1 MIEPETN
8 QQRRITMA
16 TTTLNAGAR
25 KTLASQLDRL
35 DTILDGLADNLNE
48 AVAVAAAD
56 CMKEIVNVAVQEA
69 VHAALV
75 EVLSNAEL
83 RKRLANPA
91 DGQPTAIRL
100 VRSCWAWVVGTAKEI
115 WNKIVAVTY
124 MAGDRLKEKGGP
136 LVAAAGAKAR
146 QAGKEI
152 ARRARGGWM
161 LVAALAALAKRFRTQ
176 LLVALGI
183 GVLVGAVCYF
193 AGREVASL
201 GCGLAGFAG
210 SLASG
215 AVNRLRRILPFVVG
229 SEP

>member
-1 MIEPETN
+1 MT
-8 QQRRITMA
+8 

-35 DTILDGLADNLNE
+35 DTILDGLADNVNE
-48 AVAVAAAD
+48 AVALAAAAS
-56 CMKEIVNVAVQEA
+56 MKEIVNVAVQEA

-83 RKRLANPA
+83 RKQLANPA
-91 DGQPTAIRL
+91 DVQPTAIRL
-100 VRSCWAWVVGTAKEI
+100 VRSWWAWVVGTTKGI
-115 WNKIVAVTY
+115 WKKIVAVTY
-124 MAGDRLKEKGGP
+124 MAGDGLKAKGGS
-136 LVAAAGAKAR
+136 LVAAAGVKAR
-146 QAGKEI
+146 QAGKAI

-161 LVAALAALAKRFRTQ
+161 LMMALAALVKRFRAQ
-176 LLVALGI
+176 LLVAAGV

-201 GCGLAGFAG
+201 GCGLAGFVG

-215 AVNRLRRILPFVVG
+215 VVSRVQRMLPWLAG
-229 SEP
+229 SDP

>member
-1 MIEPETN
+1 
-8 QQRRITMA
+8 MA

-35 DTILDGLADNLNE
+35 DTIIDGLADNLNE
-48 AVAVAAAD
+48 AVALAAAD
-56 CMKEIVNVAVQEA
+56 SMKEIVNVAVQEA

-91 DGQPTAIRL
+91 DGRPTTIRL
-100 VRSCWAWVVGTAKEI
+100 VRSCWAWIVGTAKGI

-124 MAGDRLKEKGGP
+124 MAGDRLKAQGGP
-136 LVAAAGAKAR
+136 LLAATGVKLQQTR
-146 QAGKEI
+146 KEI
-152 ARRARGGWM
+152 ARRFRSGWM
-161 LVAALAALAKRFRTQ
+161 LMTALAALAKRFRTQ

-201 GCGLAGFAG
+201 GCGLAGCVG

-215 AVNRLRRILPFVVG
+215 AVNRLRQILPWLAG
-229 SEP
+229 GEP

>member
-1 MIEPETN
+1 
-8 QQRRITMA
+8 MA

-48 AVAVAAAD
+48 AVATAAAAS
-56 CMKEIVNVAVQEA
+56 MKEIVNVAVQEA

-83 RKRLANPA
+83 RKRLANRA
-91 DGQPTAIRL
+91 DGRPTTIRI
-100 VRSCWAWVVGTAKEI
+100 VRSCWAWVVGTAKGI
-115 WNKIVAVTY
+115 WAKIVA
-124 MAGDRLKEKGGP
+124 AGDWLKDKGGS
-136 LVAAAGAKAR
+136 LVAAAGVKAR

-161 LVAALAALAKRFRTQ
+161 LMMALAALAKRFRTQ
-176 LLVALGI
+176 LLVAAGI
-183 GVLVGAVCYF
+183 GLLVGAVCYF
-193 AGREVASL
+193 AGREVASV
-201 GCGLAGFAG
+201 GCGLAGFVG
-210 SLASG
+210 TLASD
-215 AVNRLRRILPFVVG
+215 AMTRLRRMMPWLVG

>member
-1 MIEPETN
+1 
-8 QQRRITMA
+8 MA

-48 AVAVAAAD
+48 AVAMAAAES
-56 CMKEIVNVAVQEA
+56 MKEVVNVAVQEA

-91 DGQPTAIRL
+91 DARPTTLRL
-100 VRSCWAWVVGTAKEI
+100 VRSCWAWISSTAKGI
-115 WNKIVAVTY
+115 WGKIVAVSLT
-124 MAGDRLKEKGGP
+124 AGNRLKTMGGP
-136 LVAAAGAKAR
+136 LVAAAGVKAR

-161 LVAALAALAKRFRTQ
+161 LMMALATLGRRFRTQ
-176 LLVALGI
+176 LLVAAGI
-183 GVLVGAVCYF
+183 GVLVGVVCYF
-193 AGREVASL
+193 AGREVASV
-201 GCGLAGFAG
+201 GCGLAGFVG
-210 SLASG
+210 TLASG
-215 AVNRLRRILPFVVG
+215 AMTRLRQILPWLAG
-229 SEP
+229 GDS